1 MLKNVFLFYL
11 KISDHSQD
19 IQIFMIFQEKLL
31 SCYFLL
37 SKFLTKQIS
46 LSDCLYFLKYE
57 AVSELQLFASHIAAL

>member
-46 LSDCLYFLKYE
+46 LSDCLYFLKY
-57 AVSELQLFASHIAAL
+57 